1 MDVIKSLILGAALSA
16 VIAMVIGSQG
26 IGAGPLAIHLVHVA
40 DVRFFW
46 SWPIFFSGS
55 GLSLRLML
63 LQR

>member
-26 IGAGPLAIHLVHVA
+26 ISAGPLAIHLVHVA